1 MDNGILQVTIS
12 NPDGIVTGIQYNGI
26 DNLLAV
32 ESDEADRGYNSST
45 LFIIFFFFSFW
56 CRGGK
61 KPKVK
66 AYDIHFLQPLKEKK
80 IKRQS

>member
-32 ESDEADRGYNSST
+32 ENDEADRGYNSST
-45 LFIIFFFFSFW
+45 LFLFIFSSSLFGS
-56 CRGGK
+56 G
-61 KPKVK
+61 
-66 AYDIHFLQPLKEKK
+66 EKTNQK
-80 IKRQS
+80 